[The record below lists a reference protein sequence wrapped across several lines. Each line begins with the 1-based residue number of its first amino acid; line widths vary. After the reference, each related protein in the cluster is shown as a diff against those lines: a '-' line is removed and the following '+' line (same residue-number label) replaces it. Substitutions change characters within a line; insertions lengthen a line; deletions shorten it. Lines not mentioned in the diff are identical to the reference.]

1 MNQDKITIKV
11 SKENPPNYQRN
22 TSTFE
27 SISYQKAGEGPVITH
42 LKSVGSFLESLPPT
56 ITRWGKHALKPIT
69 GHWLR
74 ITITFLVKGGGLLL
88 GNCLVMLKDLL
99 MLVYYLVIG
108 SLKLL
113 FTVLAG
119 AFTSS
124 GRTTH
129 PLKTKTKAKHYQPPI
144 DDEWWRRKPRP
155 KAAKKKRVIRV
166 IVEVEE

>member
-1 MNQDKITIKV
+1 MKQDKITIKV
-11 SKENPPNYQRN
+11 AKENQPNYQRN

-74 ITITFLVKGGGLLL
+74 ITITFLAKGGGVLL
-88 GNCLVMLKDLL
+88 GNCLVILKDLL
-99 MLVYYLVIG
+99 LVVYYVVIG
-108 SLKLL
+108 CLKLL
-113 FTVLAG
+113 LTILRALIIP
-119 AFTSS
+119 SS
-124 GRTTH
+124 KTTQR
-129 PLKTKTKAKHYQPPI
+129 PKAKPKYYEPPV
-144 DDEWWRRKPRP
+144 DDEWWRRKP
-155 KAAKKKRVIRV
+155 KVTKKKRVIRV